1 MDQPTQQSIG
11 DQPSPSPPHVGTHA
25 LSVDLDLEAIEEKLS
40 RATGTGV
47 GISCDANVTARS
59 PTRSSRYANMGLN
72 RTRSRSTRHNP
83 DRRSRNTTK
92 AAEQKKAEP
101 VRIKNHHETVDEEED
116 LAELESLMM
125 QQETQPPPWQPIDKT
140 SWKCTGYPTESG
152 WQSIN
157 DPAHANTSNDAT
169 FPDEPLV
176 VHQADTPE
184 QEGSVIVSSS
194 DPVEI
199 DEAEQQ
205 LEVAD
210 PLDEKYF
217 KHSGYLNYINN
228 VMDGDGSDS
237 PTEGKRDVAKTK
249 VKASKKKD
257 LKVVLEKSP
266 AKSKRAGKALAS
278 QLQTTKAPAQQ
289 MSDGAARSSSP
300 ASSSEEAV
308 EWELLEGNID
318 APRTG
323 NKSVH
328 KLTIKLYNNTTG
340 ESKTFTYTDVPHED
354 IDWKSKPQVVAITQ
368 WRTDIFHTHGIN
380 TKKNTYSYM
389 PLEDAWMELL
399 HGKLRA
405 TVEAGH
411 AIKLPGPVPIS
422 EAFNAFFEGKV
433 LRDAKGA
440 DITSRPARDVVSIR
454 GKLDGKV
461 SKVAI
466 ERRYMRGILRGRT
479 GGVGWV
485 PGITEEELTKF
496 LEDGSVVVEDPNVAD
511 KKPALDSETKRS
523 KRSPSKRKRDETDV
537 GKETPKKMKPT
548 S

>member
-11 DQPSPSPPHVGTHA
+11 DQPPPSPPHAGTHA

-40 RATGTGV
+40 NATGTCV
-47 GISCDANVTARS
+47 GISGDANVTARN
-59 PTRSSRYANMGLN
+59 PTRSSRYDNMGLN

-83 DRRSRNTTK
+83 DHRSRNTGK

-101 VRIKNHHETVDEEED
+101 VRVKNHLETVDEEED
-116 LAELESLMM
+116 LAELESVMM

-140 SWKCTGYPTESG
+140 SWKSTGYPTESG

-169 FPDEPLV
+169 FTDEPSV
-176 VHQADTPE
+176 VHQADAPD

-205 LEVAD
+205 LKVAD

-217 KHSGYLNYINN
+217 KHNGYLNYINN
-228 VMDGDGSDS
+228 VMESDS

-249 VKASKKKD
+249 VKASKKKE
-257 LKVVLEKSP
+257 LKVVLKNSPSKSRTARKTLSP
-266 AKSKRAGKALAS
+266 KH
-278 QLQTTKAPAQQ
+278 QNPKAPAQQ
-289 MSDGAARSSSP
+289 IDDGAARSSSP
-300 ASSSEEAV
+300 ASSSEEAI

-328 KLTIKLYNNTTG
+328 KLTIKLYNNATG
-340 ESKTFTYTDVPHED
+340 ESKTLTYTDVPHED

-389 PLEDAWMELL
+389 PLEDAWMELF

-433 LRDAKGA
+433 LKDAKGA
-440 DITSRPARDVVSIR
+440 DVPSRPARDVVSIR

-479 GGVGWV
+479 GGVGWI

-496 LEDGSVVVEDPNVAD
+496 LEDGSVVVDDPSAAE
-511 KKPALDSETKRS
+511 KKPALDSEAKRS